1 MNSIKNHISVLV
13 GLKNNLEYTKN
24 FYYTTRELY
33 PDVEIV
39 FTSYN
44 STDGTHEWLNSLEDN
59 NLIYYTSAEEKTFS
73 DTFNKCTKLAT
84 REYVVYAHNDIVLTP
99 GFMENMEKHIADQLI
114 IYYTTIEPPIFSD
127 DERPGKIIKDFG
139 ADVKTLD
146 KSGLHQFSLKIQ
158 RQSKNM
164 FIPDAGTSFFLCV
177 NRQVL
182 LNIGGL
188 DPLYNPM
195 FCEDDDL
202 ILRLR
207 LSGLKTFTL
216 LDAICYHFVSKTSRF
231 SEEYQNRT
239 AQIEANSNKN
249 FVRKW
254 GFKNSSPI
262 KKKYDIGLA
271 VQNGNENLLAKL
283 EPLCSTIYIDT
294 NATDYINKEQPNT
307 SINLKNR
314 IKPLDTIPNN
324 DILITVDGND
334 VNEKAINKLQHIN
347 EVITRK
353 INTPV
358 NFFEKLFKPDR
369 FDFKF
374 SIFTIRILK
383 SVTHEKQLINL
394 TPQCFLH
401 ETK

>member
-1 MNSIKNHISVLV
+1 MNSTKNKISLLV
-13 GLKNNLEYTKN
+13 GLKNNLEYSKN
-24 FYYTTRELY
+24 FYYTTRALY

-44 STDGTHEWLNSLEDN
+44 STDGTHEWLESLQDK
-59 NLIYYTSAEEKTFS
+59 NLIFYISAEDKTFS
-73 DTFNKCTKLAT
+73 DTFNKCTQLAT
-84 REYVVYAHNDIVLTP
+84 RKYIVYAHNDIVLTP
-99 GFMENMEKHIADQLI
+99 EFIENLEKHIAEQLI
-114 IYYTTIEPPIFSD
+114 IYYTTIEPPIFSG
-127 DERPGKIIKDFG
+127 DERPGKIVKDFG
-139 ADVKTLD
+139 ADVETLD
-146 KSGLHQFSLKIQ
+146 KNGLYQFAAEMQQQHKDVL
-158 RQSKNM
+158 
-164 FIPDAGTSFFLCV
+164 IPDAGTSFFLCA

-231 SEEYQNRT
+231 SEEYKNRT

-249 FVRKW
+249 FIRKW
-254 GFKNSSPI
+254 GFKNSSPV
-262 KKKYDIGLA
+262 KKKYDIGLV
-271 VQNGNENLLAKL
+271 VQNGNKNLLAKL
-283 EPLCSTIYIDT
+283 EPWCSVLYIDIDAAEYV
-294 NATDYINKEQPNT
+294 NEEQANT

-314 IKPLDTIPNN
+314 IQPFNAIKTN

-334 VNEKAINKLQHIN
+334 VNEKALNKFQHIN
-347 EVITRK
+347 EVITKK
-353 INTPV
+353 INSPAT
-358 NFFEKLFKPDR
+358 FFEKLFKTDR
-369 FDFKF
+369 FNFKL

-383 SVTHEKQLINL
+383 PVNHEKQLINR
-394 TPQCFLH
+394 TQ
-401 ETK
+401 